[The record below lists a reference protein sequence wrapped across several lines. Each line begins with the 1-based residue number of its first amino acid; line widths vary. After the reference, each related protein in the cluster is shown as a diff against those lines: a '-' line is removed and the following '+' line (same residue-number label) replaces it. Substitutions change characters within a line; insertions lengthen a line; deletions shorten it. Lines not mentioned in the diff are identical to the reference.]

1 MFPGIGE
8 VKILLD
14 ERSNKARITMRRDQ
28 IFRVCCNHFITS
40 DMSVNSKE
48 GTKAAWTWC
57 TPADASE
64 SEVRPEQFTIKFKTQ
79 EIADQFKE
87 VFKACQ
93 SFSVKKESVS
103 GTCQEA
109 SRLLVK
115 NLNKKKSVP
124 GQWTCEDCYESN
136 TLDAMQCIVGKNVK
150 PGCIDVSPGSVL
162 GTPSFLESAHGQML
176 ELVLASA
183 SHNSFLEV
191 NSIPSSRLRLA
202 TPKQTSSDNNLVPAV
217 FSSNKCKVQPDHY
230 DCSVDGSTSLDC
242 DPNIYVK
249 TCHTDGITQGQF
261 DIHKLFQPVVQQSC
275 QNFGYLVNDKSVEK
289 HILGI
294 GPTSVNSSQLEKS
307 QKIVSTPPERKLI
320 KYTFSNQ
327 QNNIPLRAGP
337 CSNGKTQQ
345 DTSKVNPFA
354 EFTFQNK
361 KSGVKSKS
369 LGTAVVSSPS
379 YGSII
384 SSKPTNFR
392 ADKSVSQVS
401 VMKTGSET
409 GFPILTS
416 SFQTSVT
423 ASTTTHMINYATQIK
438 ETQRSVI
445 TSPERNYLY
454 KLIFS
459 NDQTK
464 KPFQAHA
471 YPTGATPKDTSK
483 TKPFA
488 GITFQRSTSEK
499 NSKNSAP
506 AVVSSS
512 CSGCIFSLKP
522 TNFRVYTSAPQIS
535 TLKTSGGTSFPILTS
550 SPQTSVTASI
560 STQVADHLMQFNVAK
575 KIVTALSEGKSLF
588 KFTFSND
595 QAIKPSQTHPNPNDP
610 NQQDTS
616 EVNDSAKFTFQK
628 AASER
633 NTQSSRTAVV
643 SSLFTGFGFSS
654 KPTNSQMDISA
665 LQELTVKAT
674 NGRTTRTSSPA
685 KLLCTGNATALKS
698 TGYQEDPSTEVKENF
713 EENSEGNLEIMHNIE
728 EGNDSYQRLAANS
741 SCRRSNEVMEEE
753 VDESKQV
760 EER

>member
-1 MFPGIGE
+1 MTSLEYKYFESDTEISFPRVMFSGIGE
-8 VKILLD
+8 VKILVD

-48 GTKAAWTWC
+48 GSKAAWTWC

-64 SEVRPEQFTIKFKTQ
+64 NEVRPEQFTIKFKTQ

-87 VFKACQ
+87 VFKTCQ

-109 SRLLVK
+109 SRLSVK
-115 NLNKKKSVP
+115 NLNKKKPVP
-124 GQWTCEDCYESN
+124 GPWTCEDCYESN

-162 GTPSFLESAHGQML
+162 GTPSCLESVHGQML
-176 ELVLASA
+176 ELVLANA
-183 SHNSFLEV
+183 SQNSFLEV

-202 TPKQTSSDNNLVPAV
+202 TPKQTSSDNNFVPAV
-217 FSSNKCKVQPDHY
+217 FSSNKCKVQPGHY

-261 DIHKLFQPVVQQSC
+261 DIHKLFQPVVQQSG
-275 QNFGYLVNDKSVEK
+275 QNFGYLVNGKSVEK

-294 GPTSVNSSQLEKS
+294 GPTSVNSTQLEKS
-307 QKIVSTPPERKLI
+307 EKIVSTPPERKLI

-327 QNNIPLRAGP
+327 QNNIPSRAGP
-337 CSNGKTQQ
+337 CSNGKIQQ

-361 KSGVKSKS
+361 KSEVKSKS
-369 LGTAVVSSPS
+369 LGPAVVSSPS

-416 SFQTSVT
+416 S
-423 ASTTTHMINYATQIK
+423 
-438 ETQRSVI
+438 
-445 TSPERNYLY
+445 
-454 KLIFS
+454 
-459 NDQTK
+459 
-464 KPFQAHA
+464 
-471 YPTGATPKDTSK
+471 
-483 TKPFA
+483 
-488 GITFQRSTSEK
+488 
-499 NSKNSAP
+499 
-506 AVVSSS
+506 
-512 CSGCIFSLKP
+512 
-522 TNFRVYTSAPQIS
+522 
-535 TLKTSGGTSFPILTS
+535 
-550 SPQTSVTASI
+550 PQTSVTASI
-560 STQVADHLMQFNVAK
+560 STHVADHLMQFNAAK

-588 KFTFSND
+588 KFAFSND
-595 QAIKPSQTHPNPNDP
+595 QAIKPSQTHPNPNGP

-654 KPTNSQMDISA
+654 KPTNFQMDISA
-665 LQELTVKAT
+665 LQEMTVKTT

-685 KLLCTGNATALKS
+685 KLLYTGNATALKS
-698 TGYQEDPSTEVKENF
+698 TGYQEDPSTEIKENF

-728 EGNDSYQRLAANS
+728 EGNGNYQRLAANS
-741 SCRRSNEVMEEE
+741 SCRTSYEVMGEEL
-753 VDESKQV
+753 DESKQV